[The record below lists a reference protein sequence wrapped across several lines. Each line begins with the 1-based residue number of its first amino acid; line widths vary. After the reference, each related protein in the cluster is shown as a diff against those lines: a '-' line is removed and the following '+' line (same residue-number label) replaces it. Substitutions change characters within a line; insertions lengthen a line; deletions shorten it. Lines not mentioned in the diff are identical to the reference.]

1 MPTAASTPLFHS
13 CCCNADVTHD
23 RHAAVGNAEVA
34 QQACCRRCR
43 YKHDR
48 HAVGDTDMARCA
60 HAAVGD
66 ADMTNSQAAV
76 GDADMAPPC
85 IIAMLHR

>member
-48 HAVGDTDMARCA
+48 HAVGDTDMHDV

-66 ADMTNSQAAV
+66 ADMTNSQAAG